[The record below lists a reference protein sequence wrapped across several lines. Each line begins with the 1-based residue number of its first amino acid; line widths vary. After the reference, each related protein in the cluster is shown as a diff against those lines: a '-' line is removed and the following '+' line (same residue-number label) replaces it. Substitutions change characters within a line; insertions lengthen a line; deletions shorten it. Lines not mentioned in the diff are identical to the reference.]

1 MFDLSSSKLLILGLV
16 ALIVVGP
23 KELPLLL
30 RTLGKYMAMIRRQAA
45 EFRSQF
51 DEAMRESELDT
62 LKKDIE
68 NVGSDMQKT
77 MRDAEM
83 SVEKEVAAANA
94 EMDAALKPAE
104 PVIPPL
110 EIPAPDFKIDPMH
123 GLNGLDPTP
132 PPVVSAPAVTTVA
145 EPVKAGP

>member
-45 EFRSQF
+45 EFRTQF
-51 DEAMRESELDT
+51 DDAMRETELDT

-68 NVGSDMQKT
+68 KVGSDMETT

-94 EMDAALKPAE
+94 EMEASLKPMQA
-104 PVIPPL
+104 PPSVPPPEL
-110 EIPAPDFKIDPMH
+110 QIDH
-123 GLNGLDPTP
+123 LNGLDHTP
-132 PPVVSAPAVTTVA
+132 PPALAPALPST
-145 EPVKAGP
+145 EPIKSTS

>member
-45 EFRSQF
+45 EFRTQF
-51 DEAMRESELDT
+51 DDAMRESELDT

-68 NVGSDMQKT
+68 TVGSDMQKT

-94 EMDAALKPAE
+94 EMDAALKPAD

-110 EIPAPDFKIDPMH
+110 DIPAPHLTIDPMH
-123 GLNGLDPTP
+123 GLNGLDHTP
-132 PPVVSAPAVTTVA
+132 PPALAPVMPLP
-145 EPVKAGP
+145 EPVKSTS

>member
-16 ALIVVGP
+16 ALLVVGP
-23 KELPLLL
+23 KELPMLL
-30 RTLGKYMAMIRRQAA
+30 RTIGKYMAMIRRQAA

-51 DEAMRESELDT
+51 DDAMRESELDT

-77 MRDAEM
+77 MREAEM

-94 EMDAALKPAE
+94 EMEAALKPVELAPE
-104 PVIPPL
+104 VTAQELPPQL
-110 EIPAPDFKIDPMH
+110 TVDH
-123 GLNGLDPTP
+123 LNGLDHTP
-132 PPVVSAPAVTTVA
+132 VPSTVVTP
-145 EPVKAGP
+145 EPVKSAS

>member
-23 KELPLLL
+23 KDLPILL

-45 EFRSQF
+45 EFRTQF
-51 DEAMRESELDT
+51 DDAMRESELDT
-62 LKKDIE
+62 IKKDIE

-94 EMDAALKPAE
+94 EMEASMKPVD
-104 PVIPPL
+104 PVPPEL
-110 EIPAPDFKIDPMH
+110 AVDH
-123 GLNGLDPTP
+123 LNGLDHAPSP
-132 PPVVSAPAVTTVA
+132 IIAPAPA
-145 EPVKAGP
+145 ISPSPEPIKIAP